1 MSFDV
6 TEFLTATQQEQEAYR
21 DERQAERKALIEQQ
35 DKGIMEYTNDPE
47 QYAVYLDRQARNL
60 RYSPGNTALIM
71 QERPEADVVLSMKEW
86 GKLGRTVQDAERAHG
101 IRILRP
107 KDYKG
112 TRKTDR
118 ISEEGEYFEAG
129 ETYSGTGF
137 QVQMVYDLTQTT
149 GLAYTPPSLIGQ
161 DPEQRAVLL
170 RNLQHGCP
178 VPIKLSDTIPD
189 AARYDPQTHT
199 LYIRPDLDESQFFL
213 AFAAESVQATL
224 HNHGQNWDYRHED
237 FEADAAS
244 IGYMLCRRYGIA
256 AERSEALSGVT
267 GVFAACPVEDRREML
282 DANRDLARSMAERLE
297 WGLNRQTEKGRRTAP
312 TRRQGAR

>member
-60 RYSPGNTALIM
+60 RYSPGNMALIM

-86 GKLGRTVQDAERAHG
+86 GKLGRTVQNAERANG

-118 ISEEGEYFEAG
+118 KSEEGEYFEAG
-129 ETYSGTGF
+129 ETY
-137 QVQMVYDLTQTT
+137 
-149 GLAYTPPSLIGQ
+149 
-161 DPEQRAVLL
+161 
-170 RNLQHGCP
+170 
-178 VPIKLSDTIPD
+178 
-189 AARYDPQTHT
+189 
-199 LYIRPDLDESQFFL
+199 
-213 AFAAESVQATL
+213 FAEV
-224 HNHGQNWDYRHED
+224 
-237 FEADAAS
+237 
-244 IGYMLCRRYGIA
+244 
-256 AERSEALSGVT
+256 
-267 GVFAACPVEDRREML
+267 
-282 DANRDLARSMAERLE
+282 
-297 WGLNRQTEKGRRTAP
+297 
-312 TRRQGAR
+312 

>member
-6 TEFLTATQQEQEAYR
+6 SAFLAEGKQEQEAYR
-21 DERQAERKALIEQQ
+21 EERQAERKALIEQQ
-35 DKGIMEYTNDPE
+35 DKGILAFTSDPE
-47 QYAVYLDRQARNL
+47 QYAAYLDIQARNL

-71 QERPEADVVLSMKEW
+71 QARPEAGVVLSAKEW
-86 GKLGRTVQDAERAHG
+86 GKLGRTVQDAEHAHG

-112 TRKTDR
+112 VRKTDH
-118 ISEEGEYFEAG
+118 ISDEGEYFEAG

-137 QVQMVYDLTQTT
+137 GVQMVYDLTQTT
-149 GLAYTPPSLIGQ
+149 GRPYTPPSLIGQ
-161 DPEQRAVLL
+161 NPEQQAVLL

-199 LYIRPDLDESQFFL
+199 LYIRPDLSENQFFL
-213 AFAAESVQATL
+213 ALAAESVQATL
-224 HNHGQNWDYRHED
+224 HDHGQNWDYRHED
-237 FEADAAS
+237 FETDAAS
-244 IGYMLCRRYGIA
+244 IGYMLCRRYGLEA
-256 AERSEALSGVT
+256 GRPEALSGVAE
-267 GVFAACPVEDRREML
+267 VFAACPVEDRREML
-282 DANRDLARSMAERLE
+282 DANRDLTRNMAERLE
-297 WGLNRQTEKGRRTAP
+297 WCLNRQAEKGRRTAP

>member
-149 GLAYTPPSLIGQ
+149 GLAYTPAQPDRARPRTAG
-161 DPEQRAVLL
+161 RAV
-170 RNLQHGCP
+170 
-178 VPIKLSDTIPD
+178 
-189 AARYDPQTHT
+189 A
-199 LYIRPDLDESQFFL
+199 
-213 AFAAESVQATL
+213 
-224 HNHGQNWDYRHED
+224 
-237 FEADAAS
+237 
-244 IGYMLCRRYGIA
+244 
-256 AERSEALSGVT
+256 
-267 GVFAACPVEDRREML
+267 
-282 DANRDLARSMAERLE
+282 
-297 WGLNRQTEKGRRTAP
+297 
-312 TRRQGAR
+312 